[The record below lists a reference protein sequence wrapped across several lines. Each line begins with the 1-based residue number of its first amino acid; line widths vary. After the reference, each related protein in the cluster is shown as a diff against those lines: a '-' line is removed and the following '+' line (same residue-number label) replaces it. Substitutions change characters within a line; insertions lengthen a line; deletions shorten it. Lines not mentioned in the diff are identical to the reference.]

1 MVAVEIRGVTYKITI
16 INNLRFFSLTR
27 ACHMMTTVIVLVHC
41 APCCQFL
48 HFPNAFEILRE
59 IYFSSFGERYF
70 WGNIKLEYQNSHVII
85 Q

>member
-1 MVAVEIRGVTYKITI
+1 
-16 INNLRFFSLTR
+16 
-27 ACHMMTTVIVLVHC
+27 MMNMVIVLIHC

-48 HFPNAFEILRE
+48 HFPNAFEILSE
-59 IYFSSFGERYF
+59 IYFFSFWERYF

>member
-1 MVAVEIRGVTYKITI
+1 MV
-16 INNLRFFSLTR
+16 NNLRFFFSLTR
-27 ACHMMTTVIVLVHC
+27 ACHMMNMVIVLIHC

-48 HFPNAFEILRE
+48 HFPNAFEILSE
-59 IYFSSFGERYF
+59 IYFFSFWERYF